1 MEIATHCEHSWEFQF
16 FLEMKMEM
24 EIDMHCV
31 RAINLPNVY
40 PDILI
45 NFVKCTTFFWHRIK
59 NCVIRFDTEFFNDP
73 NPLMLVT
80 VGRFEWK

>member
-31 RAINLPNVY
+31 RAIKKAQKLGTVKNSTHFFMGCIFALRY
-40 PDILI
+40 E
-45 NFVKCTTFFWHRIK
+45 NFPVIHTKMPSLLKFWL
-59 NCVIRFDTEFFNDP
+59 FMGF
-73 NPLMLVT
+73 
-80 VGRFEWK
+80 

>member
-31 RAINLPNVY
+31 RANSCLTIVALY
-40 PDILI
+40 
-45 NFVKCTTFFWHRIK
+45 
-59 NCVIRFDTEFFNDP
+59 
-73 NPLMLVT
+73 
-80 VGRFEWK
+80 

>member
-31 RAINLPNVY
+31 RAITAQRLLLK
-40 PDILI
+40 ILA
-45 NFVKCTTFFWHRIK
+45 V
-59 NCVIRFDTEFFNDP
+59 
-73 NPLMLVT
+73 
-80 VGRFEWK
+80 